1 MGKRLSYTPRSKIR
15 AALRQLWL
23 RSRERAEA
31 IKRDSYTC
39 QRCHRKQTK
48 RKGKEF
54 RVEVHHVEGIGN
66 WDKVID
72 SIYKEILCAPE
83 YLVVLCK
90 TCHEETEAEK

>member
-15 AALRQLWL
+15 ASLRQLWL

-31 IKRDSYTC
+31 IKRDGYTC

-66 WDKVID
+66 WDAVID
-72 SIYKEILCAPE
+72 AIYKEILCDHKF
-83 YLVVLCK
+83 LITVCK
-90 TCHEETEAEK
+90 ECHQEMEAEK